1 MIAAGWGEQGKS
13 GVTASRSKVV
23 LGDKSV
29 LQLTVVMF
37 AQLCELSVLLISAAL
52 RLQQCLMQGRCLE
65 SIVE

>member
-37 AQLCELSVLLISAAL
+37 AQLCEYIKTKELYIYK
-52 RLQQCLMQGRCLE
+52 E
-65 SIVE
+65 